1 MGYPPER
8 LRGATAANAP
18 YIGSVEDWILQKA
31 TEEENGEMKGFIE
44 RKKKTM
50 TTIRQSNLRFA
61 SIL

>member
-44 RKKKTM
+44 RKKKKNNDNYS
-50 TTIRQSNLRFA
+50 TI
-61 SIL
+61 

>member
-31 TEEENGEMKGFIE
+31 TKEENGEMKYFIE
-44 RKKKTM
+44 RKKPI
-50 TTIRQSNLRFA
+50 TTIQRSILRFA
-61 SIL
+61 SIM